1 MLGYWPAYCTT
12 HSLYS
17 SERKKKKERK
27 MRKRN
32 GKKILFSLHKVP

>member
-1 MLGYWPAYCTT
+1 MLGYWPAYCTA

-17 SERKKKKERK
+17 SERKKKERK